1 MIIWKIFFDLGQF
14 LPKSATV
21 FFTAAVAYL
30 HPIQKTHLDWVKS
43 SMKNISLLFLND
55 SFAFQIIRPVHRQ
68 DVLYKEMEAIGARQG
83 GVGYD

>member
-1 MIIWKIFFDLGQF
+1 MIIGKIFFDLRQF

-21 FFTAAVAYL
+21 LLTAAVAYL

-68 DVLYKEMEAIGARQG
+68 DILYKEMES
-83 GVGYD
+83 